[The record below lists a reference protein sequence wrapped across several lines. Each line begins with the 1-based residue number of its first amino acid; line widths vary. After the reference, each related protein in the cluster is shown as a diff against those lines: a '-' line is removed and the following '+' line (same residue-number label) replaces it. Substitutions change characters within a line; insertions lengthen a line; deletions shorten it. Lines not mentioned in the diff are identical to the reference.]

1 MNVPSVVRRLPA
13 GSREGRSYPLR
24 TLFEQSELVRSP
36 QGWRPS
42 SSIRPDGASLVLG
55 PFAETKGPRRSGA
68 KPRPLKIKS
77 HKNPQRTVNHS
88 EQSGLWEGVWE
99 YG

>member
-36 QGWRPS
+36 QGWRPP
-42 SSIRPDGASLVLG
+42 SSIRPDGASVVLAT
-55 PFAETKGPRRSGA
+55 FAETKVARLPGRNPA
-68 KPRPLKIKS
+68 P
-77 HKNPQRTVNHS
+77 KNQVPQEPAENS
-88 EQSGLWEGVWE
+88 ESF
-99 YG
+99 